1 MLLRRALPATHQSL
15 AHLFPIYEMG
25 SRKGSAGPSLNP
37 GEKAGGVASKFCG
50 KRNAESRAVLGTMFS
65 SFD

>member
-1 MLLRRALPATHQSL
+1 LPATHQSL

-25 SRKGSAGPSLNP
+25 SRKAAP
-37 GEKAGGVASKFCG
+37 EKATLKRG
-50 KRNAESRAVLGTMFS
+50 KRNAEAGAVLGAMFS